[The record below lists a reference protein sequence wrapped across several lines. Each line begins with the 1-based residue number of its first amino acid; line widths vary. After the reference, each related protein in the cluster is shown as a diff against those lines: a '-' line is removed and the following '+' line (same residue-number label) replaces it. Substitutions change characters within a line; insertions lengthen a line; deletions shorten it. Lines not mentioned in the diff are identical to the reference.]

1 MKPYFIRMIQLSGLY
16 SHGQRDR
23 RALLRVHLAAAVR
36 VKEKEKGAMVRNPRS
51 YWAAVMIIL
60 ILSIYPLYMGA
71 VVLKDYF
78 AYGMVD
84 ASNYPNYIIP
94 YTPICIALLISAA
107 LSPIIF
113 KLFQRTGYFVTII
126 LSFAL
131 FFTAELLFED
141 ITVFSPSGEG
151 SIGSWQMYL

>member
-1 MKPYFIRMIQLSGLY
+1 
-16 SHGQRDR
+16 
-23 RALLRVHLAAAVR
+23 
-36 VKEKEKGAMVRNPRS
+36 
-51 YWAAVMIIL
+51 
-60 ILSIYPLYMGA
+60 MGA

-94 YTPICIALLISAA
+94 YTPISIALLISAA
-107 LSPIIF
+107 LSPIIS

-131 FFTAELLFED
+131 FFTAELLLGNY
-141 ITVFSPSGEG
+141 SPAFKLHFYLISLVIIL
-151 SIGSWQMYL
+151 SVNNCVWNFTQMN